1 MSINN
6 LKAFT
11 GALWDWG
18 ILRGCF
24 GGSISP
30 SDIDGM
36 VERNGHFL
44 YLEAK
49 GRGVPIKYG
58 QELAIKNRVRD
69 GLSTFVVVWGDPG
82 TPEGIRVY
90 YPAPCARVDDHARG
104 NLGTLRGLCE
114 RWYRYA
120 NDTRWPEALAKAADT
135 ALESPATAD
144 AP

>member
-6 LKAFT
+6 MEAFT
-11 GALWDWG
+11 GAIWDWG
-18 ILRGCF
+18 ILNGCF

-49 GRGVPIKYG
+49 GPRAQLKWG
-58 QELAIKNRVRD
+58 QEIAIKSRVRD
-69 GLSTFVVVWGDPG
+69 GLSTFVIVWGEPG
-82 TPEGIRVY
+82 EPEKIRVY
-90 YPAPCARVDDHARG
+90 YPAPYLRVDDYTIC
-104 NLGTLRGLCE
+104 NLDVLRDVCE

-120 NDTRWPEALAKAADT
+120 NSTGWTDALVKAVAG
-135 ALESPATAD
+135 LKKED
-144 AP
+144 AA